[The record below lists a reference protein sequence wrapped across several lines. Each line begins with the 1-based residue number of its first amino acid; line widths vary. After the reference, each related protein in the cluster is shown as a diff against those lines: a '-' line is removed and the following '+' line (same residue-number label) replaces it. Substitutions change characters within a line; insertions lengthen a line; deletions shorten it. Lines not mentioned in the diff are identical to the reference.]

1 MSETAHSDRIVLK
14 ILSGVQAGAE
24 VSLTPGDY
32 SIGSGADDDIQFIDV
47 SLKEA
52 HAKLRVSP
60 GKIEIS
66 AHAGP
71 LNTANGLHLAAGS
84 GEWQEIEPLDIVTAG
99 TMRFALGPPTANWT
113 TLSQVR
119 TDDEAPRSRKPG
131 PHHEST
137 LGWMASSQARGIM
150 GPILILL
157 ILVFAAVWYI
167 TYGAMGRTSAR
178 GGIQY
183 GDLETAQAAISQF
196 PFAKTILI
204 KQEVDGTI
212 YATGFVESAVERR
225 AILSALEKTSI
236 PIRFRV
242 GVLESLR
249 NEIDNLIKTEK
260 VSVTYSLSPAGEL
273 LLDGVILNEDAAKT
287 FVDKIQ
293 GLVVGLKQIDSKIR
307 TAKTLV
313 AEIEKLARQAQ
324 IDSYVVFR
332 LDGELVEV
340 NGILPNDKIDAW
352 VGFLQVYARRF
363 GQAIALRSFVQLQN
377 DVAEGK
383 GGNQAII
390 LGTDK
395 LSSKSDTLLDLE
407 RLARGDYELSDL
419 FVRSGSGRPGRGS
432 NGEPQG
438 SPGSSASPQRK
449 DQATASEDD
458 PSLPAPTRFVAGT
471 LADQANGLIE
481 SWKKH
486 DGANQQISAAL
497 DEVAARR
504 AEIDGRAGVSPA
516 DYLPIFPSDRTP
528 GPGAAEACRPG
539 SRLTPSNLPM
549 ALFWL
554 DLISVSTDTLITSF
568 ERDNQGFILEAA
580 LNPAMAARC
589 VLRTDRSQGLA
600 RTSLYLA
607 EAARNPDFVRFITRS
622 LKPFSLDVA
631 GINLSG
637 QRYLQI
643 RNGPKMQ
650 EGAAPDGASR
660 LMVIGELGAAIQLKD
675 GFSAVIYGPDV
686 NWKTERPQN

>member
-1 MSETAHSDRIVLK
+1 
-14 ILSGVQAGAE
+14 
-24 VSLTPGDY
+24 
-32 SIGSGADDDIQFIDV
+32 
-47 SLKEA
+47 
-52 HAKLRVSP
+52 
-60 GKIEIS
+60 
-66 AHAGP
+66 
-71 LNTANGLHLAAGS
+71 
-84 GEWQEIEPLDIVTAG
+84 
-99 TMRFALGPPTANWT
+99 
-113 TLSQVR
+113 
-119 TDDEAPRSRKPG
+119 
-131 PHHEST
+131 
-137 LGWMASSQARGIM
+137 
-150 GPILILL
+150 
-157 ILVFAAVWYI
+157 
-167 TYGAMGRTSAR
+167 MGRTSAR

-183 GDLETAQAAISQF
+183 SDLETAQAAISQL
-196 PFAKTILI
+196 PFAKTIVI

-249 NEIDNLIKTEK
+249 NEIDNLIKAEK

-273 LLDGVILNEDAAKT
+273 VLDGVILNEDAAKS

-307 TAKTLV
+307 TAKTLI

-324 IDSYVVFR
+324 IDTYLVFR

-363 GQAIALRSFVQLQN
+363 GQAIALRSYVQLQN
-377 DVAEGK
+377 DVADAK
-383 GGNQAII
+383 GSNQAII

-395 LSSKSDTLLDLE
+395 AAKSNTLLDLE
-407 RLARGDYELSDL
+407 RLARGEYELSDL
-419 FVRSGSGRPGRGS
+419 FVRTGTGGGGGGGA
-432 NGEPQG
+432 NGDPPG
-438 SPGSSASPQRK
+438 SPERK
-449 DQATASEDD
+449 DQAPAREDD
-458 PSLPAPTRFVAGT
+458 AALPAASFKAGT

-486 DGANQQISAAL
+486 EGANQQISAAL

-504 AEIDGRAGVSPA
+504 AEIDGRAGLSPA

-528 GPGAAEACRPG
+528 GPGVAEACRPG
-539 SRLTPSNLPM
+539 SRLTPNNLPM

-568 ERDNQGFILEAA
+568 EGDNQGFILEAA

-589 VLRTDRSQGLA
+589 VLRADRSQGLA

-607 EAARNPDFVRFITRS
+607 EAARNPDFIRFITRS
-622 LKPFSLDVA
+622 LKPFSLNVA
-631 GINLSG
+631 GVNLSG

-675 GFSAVIYGPDV
+675 GFSAVIYGPDM